1 VAKVT
6 DPVCRMKVDENSPFA
21 VKVDHRV
28 FHFCSEHCRDEFL
41 AGGDRMSRCYDL
53 IIIGGG
59 PAGITA
65 GVYASL
71 LKLDALV
78 LSRDIGG
85 QAIDSSKIENYMGF
99 DYIGGPELAGRFK
112 HQLLAGQ
119 LDHRIADVTQVSV
132 EASRFVATTAETA
145 RFTARSLIVATGMV
159 RRRLNV
165 PGEERLQRRGIFYG
179 HIQDFAFAHD
189 LDVAVIGGGNSA
201 LQIVENLID
210 EARTVHLV
218 THGGVTGDRRVA
230 ERALANP
237 GVDQHRDSEVLEITG
252 DTRVEGLVIRN
263 RKTGE
268 TERLA
273 ARAVFVAVGL
283 VTSSELV
290 AHLVK
295 LNRHKEITIGPDCS
309 TSHPGIFAAGDVT
322 NSYGKRIIIAA
333 GEGAKAALA
342 VRQYLRGLERGTAPA
357 PPGEGHR

>member
-1 VAKVT
+1 VARVT
-6 DPVCRMKVDENSPFA
+6 DPVCRLKVDESSPFT
-21 VKVDHRV
+21 VKSDGRV

-53 IIIGGG
+53 IIIGAG
-59 PAGITA
+59 PAGLTA

-99 DYIGGPELAGRFK
+99 DYIKGPDLAERFK
-112 HQLLAGQ
+112 RQLLSGQ
-119 LDHRIADVTQVSV
+119 LDHRVADVKRVSV
-132 EASRFVATTAETA
+132 EESRFVATTAETA
-145 RFTARSLIVATGMV
+145 RFTARALIVATGMV
-159 RRRLNV
+159 RRKLDV

-179 HIQDFAFAHD
+179 HVQDFAFAHN

-210 EARTVHLV
+210 EARTIHLV
-218 THGGVTGDRRVA
+218 TRGGVTGDKRAA
-230 ERALANP
+230 ERVLANQSIDP
-237 GVDQHRDSEVLEITG
+237 HRDCEVVEIAG
-252 DTRVEGLVIRN
+252 AGGVEGLVIRN
-263 RKTGE
+263 RKTGK
-268 TERLA
+268 TQRLPV
-273 ARAVFVAVGL
+273 RAVFVAVGL
-283 VTSSELV
+283 ITSSELV

-295 LNRHKEITIGPDCS
+295 LNRRKEIVVGPDCS
-309 TSHPGIFAAGDVT
+309 TSHPGIYAAGDVT

-342 VRQYLRGLERGTAPA
+342 VRQYLRALQRGTVPA